1 MKVFIIV
8 DALDECQST
17 DRSRDR
23 HLKIS
28 NFKPGLTL
36 ASLPRLDLYQE
47 LRRDLKEY
55 LLWRLERV
63 VMTLRNTYRALLV
76 DFRDAVDGMF
86 FRAWLHLDSLIGKRS
101 PKTTRNALKSLPT
114 GLRAYYFAYRDAIER
129 IQGQVSDQKEMAF
142 HVLSWISCAERQ
154 TTASGVQHALA
165 VEVGEPTLDKDDLP
179 EVEDMISVCAGL
191 VVVDEQSDT

>member
-1 MKVFIIV
+1 MSRYSLYPDHLDTVCGNDQNIGLAYIYFNFRRSHKQRLEDVLESLLKQLTQGRPSLLDRVKALYHQHYEGGRPSDFSNALQTVISGYMKVFIIV

-76 DFRDAVDGMF
+76 DFRGLSHRMPNCKKKLSRLSQMRWMGCSFALG
-86 FRAWLHLDSLIGKRS
+86 S
-101 PKTTRNALKSLPT
+101 PS
-114 GLRAYYFAYRDAIER
+114 
-129 IQGQVSDQKEMAF
+129 
-142 HVLSWISCAERQ
+142 
-154 TTASGVQHALA
+154 
-165 VEVGEPTLDKDDLP
+165 
-179 EVEDMISVCAGL
+179 
-191 VVVDEQSDT
+191 

>member
-28 NFKPGLTL
+28 NFEPGLTL

-76 DFRDAVDGMF
+76 DFRGLSHKLPNCKKKLSRLSQM
-86 FRAWLHLDSLIGKRS
+86 RWTGCRLLWSMGSIIGQANLPLGS
-101 PKTTRNALKSLPT
+101 FALGSILT
-114 GLRAYYFAYRDAIER
+114 
-129 IQGQVSDQKEMAF
+129 
-142 HVLSWISCAERQ
+142 H
-154 TTASGVQHALA
+154 
-165 VEVGEPTLDKDDLP
+165 
-179 EVEDMISVCAGL
+179 
-191 VVVDEQSDT
+191 